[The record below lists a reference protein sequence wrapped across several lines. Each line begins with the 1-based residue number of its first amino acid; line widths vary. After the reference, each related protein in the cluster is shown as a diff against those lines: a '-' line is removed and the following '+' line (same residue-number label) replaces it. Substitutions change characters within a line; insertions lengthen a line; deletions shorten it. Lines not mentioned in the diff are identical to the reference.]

1 MVLVILAL
9 KNLSSPT
16 PMMENPIAQH
26 AVEAFNYLNNRVPTP
41 LKAPKIAI
49 ICGSGLGGLAD
60 VVQSH
65 SAWEISYEKI
75 PHFPQGQGGSRCSE
89 SSHPG

>member
-1 MVLVILAL
+1 MVLVILSL

-16 PMMENPIAQH
+16 PMTENPIAQH
-26 AVEAFNYLNNRVPTP
+26 AVEAFNYLNNRVPTS
-41 LKAPKIAI
+41 LKDPMIAI
-49 ICGSGLGGLAD
+49 ICGSGLGGLAE

-65 SAWEISYEKI
+65 STWEISYEEI
-75 PHFPQGQGGSRCSE
+75 PHFPRGQGGFGCSE